1 MVYND
6 DNWNYFYHTRRFS
19 SYVHKNP
26 CSNQY
31 PNYYKAKCFEVVL
44 NEGDTLYI
52 PSGWFHHIY
61 SETTT
66 SNINMS
72 INFWTNTDKKEINIF
87 NQSYSHINNVPILES
102 YKTIDYETNVKLS
115 QPFTFYTPFEKP
127 NIQQLYELFNNL
139 LLNNCKQSYNTFIS
153 HLVDLNSENK
163 YTYITFDDF
172 IKQTNTYNYVLGNN
186 ISQNL
191 NNNKWIQSLIPS
203 FLKNKDIFTH
213 VWLNHGNVST
223 RNHYDIYENVL
234 LQVYGSKRV
243 LLCPPDER
251 ANLYMINP
259 YPLEFILQLNND
271 LYNKSLILENK
282 SIVNKEYPFIQFYN
296 NCLKPEICKQII
308 NIFNQNNTKSGFL
321 THIEIDKYLFEN
333 LNHCLSKYLDIL
345 NELGKNIDFNSIT
358 DTGYYIENCLYSNN
372 TKIPK
377 GAVLKYIM
385 FLNDAD
391 STYINDNEIPALEG
405 SLLIYPVHFSYKETN
420 KQIMKDK
427 WTCSGYICK

>member
-31 PNYYKAKCFEVVL
+31 PNYYKARRFEVIL

-61 SETTT
+61 SEEVS

-87 NQSYSHINNVPILES
+87 NQSYSHINTIPELDS
-102 YKTIDYETNVKLS
+102 SKSIDYETNVKSSL
-115 QPFTFYTPFEKP
+115 PFTFYTPFEKP
-127 NIQQLYELFNNL
+127 NIQQLNELFNNL

-153 HLVDLNSENK
+153 HLVDLNSDDK
-163 YTYITFDDF
+163 YTYITFNDF
-172 IKQTNTYNYVLGNN
+172 INQKDKYNYVLGNN
-186 ISQNL
+186 ISNHL
-191 NNNKWIQSLIPS
+191 NNNKWIQNLIPS

-223 RNHYDIYENVL
+223 RNHYDIYENIL
-234 LQVYGSKRV
+234 FQVYGSKRV

-259 YPLEFILQLNND
+259 YSLEFILKLNNTLNHNYTLED
-271 LYNKSLILENK
+271 APIINKH
-282 SIVNKEYPFIQFYN
+282 YPSIQFYQN
-296 NCLKPEICKQII
+296 SLNSKVCKQII
-308 NIFNQNNTKSGFL
+308 NIFNQNNTYSGFII
-321 THIEIDKYLFEN
+321 HKEMDSYLFEN
-333 LNHCLSKYLDIL
+333 LNVNLSKYLDVLKNL
-345 NELGKNIDFNSIT
+345 NIEFEFQNIN
-358 DTGYYIENCLYSNN
+358 DTGYYVENMLYSNN
-372 TKIPK
+372 SNIPK
-377 GAVLKYIM
+377 TALFKYIW
-385 FLNDAD
+385 FLNDSE
-391 STYINDNEIPALEG
+391 STYINEIKIPALEG

-420 KQIMKDK
+420 ELITKDK
-427 WTCSGYICK
+427 WICSGYICR

>member
-31 PNYYKAKCFEVVL
+31 PNYYKARRFEVIL

-61 SETTT
+61 SEEVS

-87 NQSYSHINNVPILES
+87 NQSYSHINTIPVLDS
-102 YKTIDYETNVKLS
+102 SKSIDYETNVKLS
-115 QPFTFYTPFEKP
+115 QPFTFYTAFEKP
-127 NIQQLYELFNNL
+127 TVQQLYELFNNL

-153 HLVDLNSENK
+153 HLVDLNSEHK
-163 YTYITFDDF
+163 YTYITFDEF
-172 IKQTNTYNYVLGNN
+172 IKQTDNYNYVLGNN
-186 ISQNL
+186 ISQHL

-223 RNHYDIYENVL
+223 RNHYDIYENIL
-234 LQVYGSKRV
+234 FQVYGSKIV

-259 YPLEFILQLNND
+259 YPLKFILQLNNN

-282 SIVNKEYPFIQFYN
+282 SIVNKESPFIQFYT
-296 NCLKPEICKQII
+296 NCLKSEVCKQII
-308 NIFNQNNTKSGFL
+308 NIFNDNNAKCGFL
-321 THIEIDKYLFEN
+321 THIEIDKYLFEK
-333 LNHCLSKYLDIL
+333 LNVNLSKYLDVLKIL
-345 NELGKNIDFNSIT
+345 NIELDFQNIN
-358 DTGYYIENCLYSNN
+358 DTGYYVENILYSNN
-372 TKIPK
+372 SNTPK

-385 FLNDAD
+385 FLNDAE
-391 STYINDNEIPALEG
+391 STYINDVEIPGSEG
-405 SLLIYPVHFSYKETN
+405 SLLIYPVHFSYRETN
-420 KQIMKDK
+420 ELISKDK
-427 WTCSGYICK
+427 WICSGYICG